1 MSQLPTPWRAIL
13 VSLPVWMNIVAQWG
27 GLWGLLTLMT
37 QAPSYFRY
45 VHGWGI
51 RMVSIVICVP
61 SQPAE
66 TQLRSSLEP

>member
-1 MSQLPTPWRAIL
+1 MQLQTPWRSIL
-13 VSLPVWMNIVAQWG
+13 TSLPVWMNIVAQWG

-51 RMVSIVICVP
+51 RMVS
-61 SQPAE
+61 
-66 TQLRSSLEP
+66 SLL